1 MKYFYRSVAFA
12 VTFAFAVWKMACSKQ
27 PAIIVDTAQ
36 GSVRGSKMKSKLGK
50 KIFAF
55 RGIPYAKPPLGE
67 LRFRRSEPAAAWR
80 GVLNCRREA
89 KKSYQPNVLLP
100 DSPFRDGG
108 EDCLYLNVYTRR
120 HECSGDTGPSS
131 DEDPALAPVIVFLHG
146 GAFVVGSCEASLYGN
161 KRTF

>member
-1 MKYFYRSVAFA
+1 
-12 VTFAFAVWKMACSKQ
+12 MACLKQ

-67 LRFRRSEPAAAWR
+67 LRFRRSEPAAAWS

-120 HECSGDTGPSS
+120 HERHGDGPIS

-161 KRTF
+161 KNK

>member
-1 MKYFYRSVAFA
+1 
-12 VTFAFAVWKMACSKQ
+12 MACSKQ

-108 EDCLYLNVYTRR
+108 EDCLYLNVYSPLDPAPAPAPPLPVMVWIYGGGYSVG
-120 HECSGDTGPSS
+120 SGTWADYGPQKFLDTDQVPSS
-131 DEDPALAPVIVFLHG
+131 PL
-146 GAFVVGSCEASLYGN
+146 
-161 KRTF
+161 